1 MARKFYSE
9 DQVGGYAIMFEL
21 TQPVGYSEITDTTT
35 IKKLYIRQYELRKR
49 YGISFVLDFTADRYI
64 DVLNETYTEAEVF
77 ALESHIKDL
86 YDQLNN
92 GWWLTAQNTNSSLSL
107 SGIYDQAMK
116 DTIQIIINNYITN
129 NY

>member
-9 DQVGGYAIMFEL
+9 DQVGGYAILFEL
-21 TQPVGYSEITDTTT
+21 TQPAGFTEITDPVE
-35 IKKLYIRQYELRKR
+35 IKRLYIRQYKKRKR
-49 YGISFVLDFTADRYI
+49 EGVDFVLDFTADKYI
-64 DVLNETYTEAEVF
+64 DVLDGTYTEAEVF

-107 SGIYDQAMK
+107 SGIYNQAMK
-116 DTIQIIINNYITN
+116 DSIQAIIDDYITEH
-129 NY
+129 Y

>member
-21 TQPVGYSEITDTTT
+21 TQPVGYSEITDTAE
-35 IKKLYIRQYELRKR
+35 IKKLYIRQYQLRKR
-49 YGISFVLDFTADRYI
+49 DGIDFVLDFTADRYI
-64 DVLNETYTEAEVF
+64 DVLDSTYTEAEIF
-77 ALESHIKDL
+77 ALESHIKEL

-107 SGIYDQAMK
+107 SGIYNQAMK
-116 DTIQIIINNYITN
+116 DSIQGIIDDYVTN